1 MKTLSTIFFCILCL
15 SANAQQTDTII
26 VHFEFNRSEITILT
40 ATRLDS
46 ILQVIQ
52 ARKLRQ
58 VKLYGHC
65 DFKGSNTYNDSL
77 SQARI
82 LSVKEYLGGKGIAP
96 AIFKNETAYGERMPL
111 AKGNSDEARAINRR
125 VELVIES
132 TAEPGS
138 AIPPVTPPRPTAE
151 KQDLSQLLK
160 DTALKTGV
168 NLVLENLNFVGGR
181 HQLLPES
188 LGVLDEL
195 LRALQENPTVT
206 IEIQGYVCCTFGSLD
221 GFDFDLGTN
230 DLSVQRA
237 KAIYSFLIEKG
248 INADRLSYRGYG
260 GSRKLFPYEENEY
273 QRSRNRRVELK
284 IISK

>member
-1 MKTLSTIFFCILCL
+1 LKTLSTIFFCILCL
-15 SANAQQTDTII
+15 CANAQQTDTII
-26 VHFEFNRSEITILT
+26 VHFEFNRSEITPLT
-40 ATRLDS
+40 AARLDS

-52 ARKLRQ
+52 ARKPRQ

-65 DFKGSNTYNDSL
+65 DFKGSTTYNDSL

-82 LSVKEYLGGKGIAP
+82 LSVKEYLGGKGIAS

-111 AKGNSDEARAINRR
+111 AEGNSDEARAINRR
-125 VELVIES
+125 VEMVIES
-132 TAEPGS
+132 AAEPGS
-138 AIPPVTPPRPTAE
+138 AITPVTPRRPAAE

-168 NLVLENLNFVGGR
+168 NLVLENLNFEGGR

-206 IEIQGYVCCTFGSLD
+206 IEIQGYVCCTVGSLD
-221 GFDFDLGTN
+221 GYDWDLGTN

-237 KAIYSFLIEKG
+237 KAIYNFLIEKG

>member
-1 MKTLSTIFFCILCL
+1 LKTLSTIFFCILCL

-26 VHFEFNRSEITILT
+26 VHFEFNRSEITPLT
-40 ATRLDS
+40 AARLDS

-52 ARKLRQ
+52 ARKLLH

-65 DFKGSNTYNDSL
+65 DFKGSTTYNDSL

-82 LSVKEYLGGKGIAP
+82 MSVKEYLGGKGIAS

-111 AKGNSDEARAINRR
+111 AKGNSDEARSINRR

-132 TAEPGS
+132 AAEPGS
-138 AIPPVTPPRPTAE
+138 TITPVTPRPAAE
-151 KQDLSQLLK
+151 KPNLSQLLK
-160 DTALKTGV
+160 DTALKTGE

-188 LGVLDEL
+188 LGILDEL
-195 LRALQENPTVT
+195 LLALQENPTVT
-206 IEIQGYVCCTFGSLD
+206 IEIQGYVCCTVGSLD
-221 GFDFDLGTN
+221 GYDWDLGTN

-237 KAIYSFLIEKG
+237 KAIYNFLIEKG
-248 INADRLSYRGYG
+248 INANRLSYQGYG